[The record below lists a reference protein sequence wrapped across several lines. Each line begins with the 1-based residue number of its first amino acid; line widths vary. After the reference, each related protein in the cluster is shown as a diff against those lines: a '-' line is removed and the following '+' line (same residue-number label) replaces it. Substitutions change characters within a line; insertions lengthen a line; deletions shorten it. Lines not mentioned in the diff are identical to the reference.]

1 MSRSLLSGKEIL
13 VVEDEILISKR
24 LSAYLQD
31 QGASTTVANEL
42 KLAESYLQQ
51 QEFDFALLDINLPDG
66 NGLDLLRK
74 GAFSPSCGV
83 VVITADGG
91 VKGAVE
97 AMQLGASEYLVKPFD
112 FNELPIVFQKCRER
126 LQQNRLLE
134 YQREKELKFGDAFF
148 FGSSLSDLETH
159 LRKIIDTDVRL
170 QKLLPPVLISGE
182 TGTGKSTIARL
193 IHHRGP
199 RANSPLIELNCSTLS
214 ESLAESELFGHE
226 KGAFTD
232 AKQSRIGLFEA
243 AHNGTLFLDEIS
255 SLSPYLQAK
264 LLTAIEDRQIRRV
277 GGTRMIDIDVRI
289 ITASL
294 HNLTQMVKEGS
305 FREDLYHRLDLL
317 RVHIPPLRER
327 GKDIPVLAAFMLDN
341 LKVRYGKEKLVIS
354 AKGEQTIKAYP
365 WPGNVRELNHEI
377 ERALILEEGLT
388 LEFNNLKD
396 KVNVENGSKTEG
408 AEWLNA
414 YWQIPEE
421 GFDLEVAI
429 NKLIHLALQQ
439 ADNNVSAA
447 ARLLNVNRDYIRYRL
462 KSKVQNG

>member
-24 LSAYLQD
+24 LDAYLQE
-31 QGASTTVANEL
+31 QGASTTVAGNL
-42 KLAESYLQQ
+42 NRAESCLQQ
-51 QEFDFALLDINLPDG
+51 TGFDYALLDINLPDG
-66 NGLDLLRK
+66 NGLDLLRRK
-74 GAFSPSCGV
+74 LFPPSCGV

-97 AMQLGASEYLVKPFD
+97 AMKLGASEYLVKPFD
-112 FNELPIVFQKCRER
+112 FNELPIVFKKSRESLLQKR
-126 LQQNRLLE
+126 LKE
-134 YQREKELKFGDAFF
+134 YYHEKELKLGDAFF
-148 FGSSLSDLETH
+148 FGQNLSELET
-159 LRKIIDTDVRL
+159 RIKKILETDSKL
-170 QKLLPPVLISGE
+170 QQRLPPVLISGE

-214 ESLAESELFGHE
+214 ETLAESELFGHE

-264 LLTAIEDRQIRRV
+264 LLTAIEDRQVRRV

-294 HNLTQMVKEGS
+294 HDLAQMVKEGT

-317 RVHIPPLRER
+317 RVQIPPLRER
-327 GKDIPVLAAFMLDN
+327 GKDIPALARFMLDN
-341 LKVRYGKEKLVIS
+341 LKIRYGKEQMALS
-354 AKGEQTIKAYP
+354 PEGERRICNYP

-377 ERALILEEGLT
+377 ERALILEEGQT
-388 LEFNNLKD
+388 LEFETLRE
-396 KVNVENGSKTEG
+396 KVDGENKPGIEG
-408 AEWLNA
+408 VIWPNSFGK
-414 YWQIPEE
+414 IPEK
-421 GFDLEVAI
+421 GFDLELAI
-429 NKLIHLALQQ
+429 NELIQRALLQT
-439 ADNNVSAA
+439 DNNVSAA
-447 ARLLNVNRDYIRYRL
+447 ARLLNVNRDYVRYRL
-462 KSKVQNG
+462 RNKS